1 MTTVDFDNFAALHQ
15 PGKPLF
21 LVNAWDGASA
31 RCLHSAGHS
40 VIGTTSLGTAYA
52 GGQPDGEG
60 RTFADVLALV
70 EQCTR
75 LGIPVSAD
83 IENGFSDNPDDVVG
97 YVREIRSAGAVGIN
111 IEDGRADDTLI
122 PVEVATEKI
131 KAISRAA
138 PGLFINARTDPYWI
152 KDEGSDRDKHQTA
165 ISRAGAYIQA
175 GAHGIFVP
183 GITGQEPIRAVVSE
197 IPAPVNVLFKPG
209 GPTLSELASAGAAR
223 VSTGSFLFRLSL
235 GSIETAA
242 RAIQADEPVASESAP
257 SYAAINTP
265 PQ

>member
-1 MTTVDFDNFAALHQ
+1 M
-15 PGKPLF
+15 F

-31 RCLHSAGHS
+31 RYLRSAGNS

-83 IENGFSDNPDDVVG
+83 IENGFSDDPDEVLG
-97 YVREIRSAGAVGIN
+97 YVREIHSAGALGIN
-111 IEDGRADDTLI
+111 IEDGRADNTLS
-122 PVEVATEKI
+122 PVDVAAEKI
-131 KAISRAA
+131 KAISRHI

-152 KDEGSDRDKHQTA
+152 NDDESAQDKYQTA
-165 ISRAGAYIQA
+165 TSRARTYLQA

-183 GITGQEPIRAVVSE
+183 GTPGQETVRSLVSE
-197 IPAPVNVLFKPG
+197 IPAPLNVLYRPG
-209 GPTLSELASAGAAR
+209 GPTLTELASAGAAR
-223 VSTGSFLFRLSL
+223 VSTGSLLFRMSL
-235 GSIETAA
+235 GSLETTV
-242 RAIQADEPVASESAP
+242 RTIRADESVASDSVP
-257 SYAAINTP
+257 TYAAINAMP
-265 PQ
+265 D